1 MKTFFYLEGAYL
13 ILAFIILAI
22 TLFVTTR
29 PFMSKDAPKK
39 GLSAVA
45 LLLAL
50 FIGAHF
56 YITLQ
61 RMKEVKD
68 AFLHGKAIL
77 CENRLYTK
85 GAQFVTVKKEYGFVL
100 NNNYFFSK
108 AYTRPFFA
116 ARCIVKR

>member
-1 MKTFFYLEGAYL
+1 MKSFFYLEGAYL
-13 ILAFIILAI
+13 ILAFLILAI

-39 GLSAVA
+39 GLGAVA
-45 LLLAL
+45 LILVL

-56 YITLQ
+56 FITTQ
-61 RMKEVKD
+61 RMQRVKK
-68 AFLHGKAIL
+68 AFLQGKSVL

-85 GAQFVTVKKEYGFVL
+85 GAQFITVKKEYGFFL
-100 NNNYFFSK
+100 KDDFFYSK

-116 ARCIVKR
+116 ARCIVE